1 MYSRNNLPKIKYEAN
16 VVNLD
21 ESKSVGTY
29 WIVINST
36 MVIKH
41 TLVLCLLW

>member
-1 MYSRNNLPKIKYEAN
+1 MYSRNNLPKIKYGAN

-29 WIVINST
+29 WIVNST

-41 TLVLCLLW
+41 TLVLWLLW